1 MNYISKIAK
10 YILLTM
16 AGLAILGVVIGGL
29 LFTFYASTAPKLSE
43 AKLKS
48 TTSSLIFDSE
58 NNLIADLGA
67 EKRENVTA
75 DNIPLDLVNAITSIE
90 DHRFFEHR
98 GIDIYRILGAAWNNL
113 TSNTTQGGSTLDQ
126 QLIKLSLIHI

>member
-1 MNYISKIAK
+1 MNHISKIAK
-10 YILLTM
+10 YILLAM

-98 GIDIYRILGAAWNNL
+98 GIDIYRIMGAAWNNL
-113 TSNTTQGGSTLDQ
+113 TSHTTQGGVNP
-126 QLIKLSLIHI
+126 